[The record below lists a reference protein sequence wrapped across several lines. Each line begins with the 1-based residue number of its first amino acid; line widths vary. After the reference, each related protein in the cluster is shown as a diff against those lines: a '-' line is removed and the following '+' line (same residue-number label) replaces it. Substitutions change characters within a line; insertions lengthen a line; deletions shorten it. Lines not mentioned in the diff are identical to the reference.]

1 MGMASFDMKMGT
13 STEGNLSRIKG
24 ADRESACS
32 WMGRP
37 TSGSGKMISSMGQ
50 GRISQKTDMLLKG
63 ITVLQLLRNHSKCDQ
78 TLT

>member
-13 STEGNLSRIKG
+13 STEGNLSRTKG
-24 ADRESACS
+24 ADREFACL

-50 GRISQKTDMLLKG
+50 GRISQKTDMSLRD
-63 ITVLQLLRNHSKCDQ
+63 ITVLQPLRNHSKFDQ